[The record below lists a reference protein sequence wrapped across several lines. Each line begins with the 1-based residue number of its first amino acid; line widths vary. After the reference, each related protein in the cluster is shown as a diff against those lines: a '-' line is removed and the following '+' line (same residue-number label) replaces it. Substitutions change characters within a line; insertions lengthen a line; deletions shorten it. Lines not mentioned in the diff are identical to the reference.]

1 MSDLGNPMHTGCE
14 YDQYQNP
21 RVHTFYESYVYNN
34 WDVRQKSGDAVGMA
48 YVRQQNTIRG
58 L

>member
-1 MSDLGNPMHTGCE
+1 MSDLGNPMHTGE
-14 YDQYQNP
+14 YDQYQNKW
-21 RVHTFYESYVYNN
+21 VYTFYESYVYNN
-34 WDVRQKSGDAVGMA
+34 WDVGQKYGDVVRMA